1 MIPPCQ
7 SAATR
12 TSKRFVVSPA
22 VVFSAVDDVAEDAVA
37 AVAIVGIGCF
47 CCPDDDDVS
56 SMTTLGNGAKMAAV
70 TTASCAVQ
78 DIIKCKTVICYLHS
92 DNMLY

>member
-22 VVFSAVDDVAEDAVA
+22 VVFSAVDDVAVA
-37 AVAIVGIGCF
+37 AVATGGIGCF
-47 CCPDDDDVS
+47 CCPDDNDVS

-78 DIIKCKTVICYLHS
+78 DIIKYKTVICYLHS

>member
-22 VVFSAVDDVAEDAVA
+22 VVFSAVDDVAEAT
-37 AVAIVGIGCF
+37 VGIGCF
-47 CCPDDDDVS
+47 CCPDDNDVS